1 MYQSFCY
8 PVTEGEFG
16 NPLASSFLR
25 PITQHLDDICKS
37 YPSLSVWLQTARVT
51 FLDRSVTITV
61 PAGQTVSQAFN
72 IAGGFDCLVFE
83 RTATAVRSTAPV
95 IATAFSKL
103 PSEQAGG
110 FVQIQ
115 LSRKDGPVDTEQCP
129 IGSAFGFGWFPNYR
143 APEFWSGA
151 EVREAMLVNN
161 SISDVKVT
169 LTFTIVLL

>member
-1 MYQSFCY
+1 MYQDFCY

-25 PITQHLDDICKS
+25 PITQHLDDICKK
-37 YPSLSVWLQTARVT
+37 YPSLSAWLQTARVT

-72 IAGGFDCLVFE
+72 IAGGFDCIIFQ
-83 RTATAVRSTAPV
+83 RTASVVDSNPPAIGS
-95 IATAFSKL
+95 AFNNAIT
-103 PSEQAGG
+103 EQDGG

-115 LSRKDGPVDTEQCP
+115 ISRKDGPVDTEQCP
-129 IGSAFGFGWFPNYR
+129 VGSVFGFGWLPNVR
-143 APEFWSGA
+143 APEFWSGS
-151 EVREAMLVNN
+151 EIRELMLANN
-161 SISDVKVT
+161 CVSDVDVT